1 MSILNL
7 KGGNAVNSIVNA
19 IVNGYRDDIIL
30 DELAKGVE
38 SEELSTAQFKS
49 AIDALQLYV
58 ARFAESVKSVTDAM
72 KQFEFNEKSSII
84 KNRPLNLAEQVMQD
98 VDGFNQ
104 AAETFY
110 DDDEDTTEAATEDAT
125 EDVKQ
130 VNADVK
136 SADIKKPPVAPA
148 PQKIEKVVE
157 KQLQQKIEKQN
168 DK

>member
-1 MSILNL
+1 MSVLNL

-38 SEELSTAQFKS
+38 NEELTTEQFKA
-49 AIDALQLYV
+49 AIQALQLYV

-72 KQFEFNEKSSII
+72 KQFEFNEIKSII

-98 VDGFNQ
+98 VEGFNQ
-104 AAETFY
+104 AAESFY
-110 DDDEDTTEAATEDAT
+110 DAEEDSSLVKEDTLSLQGNE
-125 EDVKQ
+125 KQ

-136 SADIKKPPVAPA
+136 KPLLKTNE
-148 PQKIEKVVE
+148 KIVE
-157 KQLQQKIEKQN
+157 KQS